1 MCTLTFIPRDNGY
14 YLAMNRDE
22 RISRGLAAP
31 PARIELGETSAIFP
45 RDVEGGTWIAANDL
59 GLGFALLN
67 WNDVISNGEKLLKTR
82 SRGFVI
88 QDVVHLRSLDQVQGR
103 LNLLDLTG
111 ILPFRLVGVFPANKQ
126 LWEWRWDMST
136 LKADTHS
143 WDLRHWFSSSLS
155 DKQVTLRRG
164 IACHAA
170 WQDER
175 AGTLRWTRKLHR
187 SHAGGAGP
195 FSLCVHRENV
205 RTVSYTELI
214 SIVSYPVCQDR
225 RQESDRRRRDRALG
239 ILRRGG
245 TCRLGRLKPWFPT
258 SATVLPRS

>member
-1 MCTLTFIPRDNGY
+1 
-14 YLAMNRDE
+14 MNRDE
-22 RISRGLAAP
+22 RISRGLAAT

-111 ILPFRLVGVFPANKQ
+111 ILPFRLIGVFPAEKQ
-126 LWEWRWDMST
+126 LWEWCWDMKT
-136 LKADTHS
+136 LKADTRS

-155 DKQVTLRRG
+155 DEHAALRRG
-164 IACHAA
+164 RACQAA
-170 WQDER
+170 WQDKR
-175 AGTLRWTRKLHR
+175 AGTLQWVRKLHR

-195 FSLCVHRENV
+195 FSVCVHRKEV
-205 RTVSYTELI
+205 QTVSYTELI
-214 SIVSYPVCQDR
+214 CTRKNVRCNYFSGSPCRWRAAPLLTTQLAR
-225 RQESDRRRRDRALG
+225 RAPGFETELRA
-239 ILRRGG
+239 
-245 TCRLGRLKPWFPT
+245 
-258 SATVLPRS
+258 S

>member
-1 MCTLTFIPRDNGY
+1 MCTLTFIPRNNGY

-31 PARIELGETSAIFP
+31 PARIELEETSAIFP

-155 DKQVTLRRG
+155 DEQAALRRG
-164 IACHAA
+164 RVCQAA
-170 WQDER
+170 WQDKR
-175 AGTLRWTRKLHR
+175 VGTLQWVQKLHR

-195 FSLCVHRENV
+195 FSVCVHREDAK
-205 RTVSYTELI
+205 TVSYTEVTCTRKNVQCNYF
-214 SIVSYPVCQDR
+214 SGSPCR
-225 RQESDRRRRDRALG
+225 SRAASL
-239 ILRRGG
+239 L
-245 TCRLGRLKPWFPT
+245 TTRLGRRTLGFEIELRA
-258 SATVLPRS
+258 S